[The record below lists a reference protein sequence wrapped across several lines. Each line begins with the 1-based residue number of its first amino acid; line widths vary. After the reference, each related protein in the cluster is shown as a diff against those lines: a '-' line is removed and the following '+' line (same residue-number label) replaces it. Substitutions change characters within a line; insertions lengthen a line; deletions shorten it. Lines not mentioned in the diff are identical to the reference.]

1 MINRPG
7 ERTLRVYCR
16 CGAYLFVTAPLD
28 VAAEVKRRFWEEH
41 DGKGHGVCEASVCH
55 AARLKK
61 EQMELE
67 DY

>member
-1 MINRPG
+1 
-7 ERTLRVYCR
+7 
-16 CGAYLFVTAPLD
+16 